1 MDCLRVFE
9 VGPDAANKFDV
20 EPDLIAGLVREHF
33 GDRLVRR
40 RLPRLTA
47 QHHITEDTI
56 NADGSNKMI
65 VMLVEE

>member
-33 GDRLVRR
+33 GRPIEFGGDAGGLGRLDVGPDRNGHRW
-40 RLPRLTA
+40 A
-47 QHHITEDTI
+47 QKQDQS
-56 NADGSNKMI
+56 D
-65 VMLVEE
+65 L